1 MQMVE
6 NARVVVYLITGF
18 LESGKTQFLTQTLS
32 QEYFEIEGT
41 TVLILCE
48 EGIEEYDEE
57 LLKAK
62 NTVLLTVEDPEELT
76 LEWLQG
82 IDLLYHPERV
92 IIECN
97 GMYPVSKMEELE
109 APEGW
114 GLVQEITTVD
124 ASTFDMYIANMKPL
138 FVEMVR
144 NAELVVFNRCRK
156 DMPLAAYRRNVKVVN
171 HSAEIIFE
179 NEDC

>member
-57 LLKAK
+57 LLKAEK
-62 NTVLLTVEDPEELT
+62 YGTADGGGSGRTDTGV
-76 LEWLQG
+76 
-82 IDLLYHPERV
+82 
-92 IIECN
+92 
-97 GMYPVSKMEELE
+97 
-109 APEGW
+109 
-114 GLVQEITTVD
+114 
-124 ASTFDMYIANMKPL
+124 
-138 FVEMVR
+138 
-144 NAELVVFNRCRK
+144 
-156 DMPLAAYRRNVKVVN
+156 AAGN
-171 HSAEIIFE
+171 
-179 NEDC
+179 

>member
-1 MQMVE
+1 MQMVD

-57 LLKAK
+57 LLKKK
-62 NTVLLTVEDPEELT
+62 NTILLTVDGPEELT

-97 GMYPVSKMEELE
+97 GMYRK
-109 APEGW
+109 AGGW
-114 GLVQEITTVD
+114 
-124 ASTFDMYIANMKPL
+124 F
-138 FVEMVR
+138 
-144 NAELVVFNRCRK
+144 RK
-156 DMPLAAYRRNVKVVN
+156 LQR
-171 HSAEIIFE
+171 
-179 NEDC
+179 